1 MNMEEYKKRIENVHT
16 LTGVPSY
23 WEELQKALQELES
36 VKKERDDLQHALDLA
51 LKIIVPSDSGLI

>member
-1 MNMEEYKKRIENVHT
+1 MNMEEYKKRIENAHT

-36 VKKERDDLQHALDLA
+36 VKKERDDLQHALDLV
-51 LKIIVPSDSGLI
+51 LKIIAPSDSGLI